1 MVVPSADLTQLVW
14 LVSCQ
19 ILLYA
24 LGWGLC
30 SLLLREQREPV
41 AHWAGFMLFVGLGF
55 ALISQRGEPRTWG
68 PYVWGNVLFLIGLVA
83 LHRGLERFVGTRPAD
98 REHLLTLALGCAG
111 FVWLGPDEDNGVLR
125 VLLAYGSGAWVLAR
139 AVVKMLN
146 GLRSEFGLRLTW
158 LLATPPL
165 VVAGLFAVR
174 MTQQLF
180 DLDHRFEMHRFS
192 EGNRLL
198 LFGYLVSAAMFNFGF
213 IGLLTTRFV
222 GRLRQQA
229 LHDPLTALPN
239 RRALDDEL
247 EKAWRRL
254 RRDHRHFALLA
265 LDLDRFKAVNDAYGH
280 QAGDSVLQQVAQ
292 RLTAAARS
300 MDIVARTGGE
310 EFIVLVPQVDLAGA
324 LAAAERLRSSI
335 MAKPFDGPG
344 VSLPLTISVG
354 VAMAG
359 EQDRDLGLVM
369 QRADRA
375 LYAAKSNGRNRVCSD
390 LPAAPSAPV
399 ET

>member
-1 MVVPSADLTQLVW
+1 MAVPTPDLTQLVW

-19 ILLYA
+19 LLLYA

-30 SLLLREQREPV
+30 SLLLHEQRGPV
-41 AHWAGFMLFVGLGF
+41 VHWAAFMLFVGLGF

-83 LHRGLERFVGTRPAD
+83 LHRGMELFVGTRSAD
-98 REHLLTLALGCAG
+98 REHLLTLALGCG
-111 FVWLGPDEDNGVLR
+111 GLVWLGPDQDHGVLR
-125 VLLAYGSGAWVLAR
+125 VLLAYGSGAWVLSR
-139 AVVKMLN
+139 AVFKMLQ

-158 LLATPPL
+158 LLVTPPL
-165 VVAGLFAVR
+165 VVTGLFAVR
-174 MTQQLF
+174 LGQQLF
-180 DLDHRFEMHRFS
+180 DLDRAFEMHRLS
-192 EGNRLL
+192 EANRML

-239 RRALDDEL
+239 RRALDGEL
-247 EKAWRRL
+247 DKAWQRL
-254 RRDHRHFALLA
+254 RREHRHFALLA
-265 LDLDRFKAVNDAYGH
+265 LDLDHFKAVNDAHGH
-280 QAGDSVLQQVAQ
+280 LVGDGVLQQVAQ

-300 MDIVARTGGE
+300 MDTVARTGGE

-324 LAAAERLRSSI
+324 LAAAERLRASI
-335 MAKPFDGPG
+335 LDKPFDGPG

-359 EQDRDLGLVM
+359 EHDSDLSLVM
-369 QRADRA
+369 QRADQA
-375 LYAAKSNGRNRVCSD
+375 LYEAKSSGRNRVCSHRSD
-390 LPAAPSAPV
+390 GAGTASEA
-399 ET
+399 

>member
-1 MVVPSADLTQLVW
+1 MAVPTPDLTQLVW
-14 LVSCQ
+14 LVSFQ

-41 AHWAGFMLFVGLGF
+41 AHWAGFMLCVGLGF

-68 PYVWGNVLFLIGLVA
+68 PYVWGNVLFLIGLVV

-111 FVWLGPDEDNGVLR
+111 FVWLGPDESNGVPR

-139 AVVKMLN
+139 SGGKMLK
-146 GLRSEFGLRLTW
+146 GLRDEFGLRLTW
-158 LLATPPL
+158 LLAAPPL

-180 DLDHRFEMHRFS
+180 DLDHRFEMHRLS

-198 LFGYLVSAAMFNFGF
+198 LYGYLVSAALFNFSF

-222 GRLRQQA
+222 ERLRQQA
-229 LHDPLTALPN
+229 LHDPLTALLN

-247 EKAWRRL
+247 EQAWQRL
-254 RRDHRHFALLA
+254 RREHRHFALLA
-265 LDLDRFKAVNDAYGH
+265 LDLDRFKDVNDAYGH
-280 QAGDSVLQQVAQ
+280 QAGDSLLQQVAQ

-300 MDIVARTGGE
+300 MDTVARTGGE
-310 EFIVLVPQVDLAGA
+310 EFIVLVPQVELAGA
-324 LAAAERLRSSI
+324 LAAAERLRASI
-335 MAKPFDGPG
+335 MAKPFEGPG
-344 VSLPLTISVG
+344 VDLPLTVSVG
-354 VAMAG
+354 VALAG
-359 EQDRDLGLVM
+359 EHDADLSLVL

-375 LYAAKSNGRNRVCSD
+375 LYEAKRSGRNRVCSHRPD
-390 LPAAPSAPV
+390 LPVSLVTP
-399 ET
+399 

>member
-1 MVVPSADLTQLVW
+1 MAVPTPDLTQLVW

-30 SLLLREQREPV
+30 SLLLHEQRGPV
-41 AHWAGFMLFVGLGF
+41 VHWAAFMLFVGLGF

-83 LHRGLERFVGTRPAD
+83 LHRGMALFVGTRSAD
-98 REHLLTLALGCAG
+98 REHLLTLALGCGG
-111 FVWLGPDEDNGVLR
+111 FVWLGPDQDHGVLR
-125 VLLAYGSGAWVLAR
+125 VLLAYGSGAWVLSR
-139 AVVKMLN
+139 AVFKMLQ
-146 GLRSEFGLRLTW
+146 GLRGEFGLRLTW

-165 VVAGLFAVR
+165 VVTGLFAVR
-174 MTQQLF
+174 MGQQLF
-180 DLDHRFEMHRFS
+180 ELDRAFEMHRLS
-192 EGNRLL
+192 EANRML

-239 RRALDDEL
+239 RRALDGEL
-247 EKAWRRL
+247 DKAWQRL
-254 RRDHRHFALLA
+254 RREHRHFALLA
-265 LDLDRFKAVNDAYGH
+265 LDLDHFKAVNDAHGH
-280 QAGDSVLQQVAQ
+280 LVGDGVLQQVAQ

-300 MDIVARTGGE
+300 MDTVARTGGE

-324 LAAAERLRSSI
+324 LAAAERLRASI
-335 MAKPFDGPG
+335 LDKPFDGPG

-359 EQDRDLGLVM
+359 EHDSDLSLVM
-369 QRADRA
+369 QRADKA
-375 LYAAKSNGRNRVCSD
+375 LYEAKSSGRNRVCSHRPD
-390 LPAAPSAPV
+390 GEGTASQA
-399 ET
+399 